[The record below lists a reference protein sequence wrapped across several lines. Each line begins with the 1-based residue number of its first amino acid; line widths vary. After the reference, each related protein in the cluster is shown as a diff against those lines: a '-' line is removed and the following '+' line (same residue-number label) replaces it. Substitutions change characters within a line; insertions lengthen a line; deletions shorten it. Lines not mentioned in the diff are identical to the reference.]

1 MAIRD
6 PGFLVPGACP
16 DTRAPP
22 RSRAPS
28 SSPRMGQHPDLQLA
42 GGEAPS
48 PRHPDS
54 LSPGLSPQAFGA
66 DAHSSSSEISVSH
79 QGGPL
84 PHHGHPG
91 PLLCCRAPRS
101 WPRRSWP
108 MSPSSA
114 GCGTSR
120 RWSSARASGSMTA
133 RRWRGACCASGTTP
147 RSTSYVR
154 PPRPPA
160 RAPRGAHGPGPSC
173 PLTSPRRHAHARSG
187 CSHTCT
193 YTRVHTYTLRVLP
206 SHADAHT
213 RTLRVLV
220 THMHIHTRAHI
231 QTQDAHLTRTRM
243 PMRAHAHMHTPEV
256 LPGAMSRGTL
266 ASGLPGGQL
275 PLPGHAP
282 SDHAQRLLWDHS

>member
-1 MAIRD
+1 MAICD

-28 SSPRMGQHPDLQLA
+28 SSPRVGQHPDLQLA

-66 DAHSSSSEISVSH
+66 DAHSSSSSEISVSH

-84 PHHGHPG
+84 PRHGHPG

-108 MSPSSA
+108 TSPSSA

-160 RAPRGAHGPGPSC
+160 RPAALTAP
-173 PLTSPRRHAHARSG
+173 
-187 CSHTCT
+187 
-193 YTRVHTYTLRVLP
+193 VLP
-206 SHADAHT
+206 A
-213 RTLRVLV
+213 R
-220 THMHIHTRAHI
+220 
-231 QTQDAHLTRTRM
+231 
-243 PMRAHAHMHTPEV
+243 
-256 LPGAMSRGTL
+256 
-266 ASGLPGGQL
+266 
-275 PLPGHAP
+275 
-282 SDHAQRLLWDHS
+282 

>member
-1 MAIRD
+1 MAICD

-28 SSPRMGQHPDLQLA
+28 SSPRVGQHPDLQLA

-48 PRHPDS
+48 PRHPDP

-66 DAHSSSSEISVSH
+66 DAHSSSSSEISVSH
-79 QGGPL
+79 QGDPL

-108 MSPSSA
+108 TSPSSA

-120 RWSSARASGSMTA
+120 RWSSARASGSTTA
-133 RRWRGACCASGTTP
+133 RRWPGACCASGTTP

-154 PPRPPA
+154 PPPA

-243 PMRAHAHMHTPEV
+243 PMRAHAHTRTHQRSCPE
-256 LPGAMSRGTL
+256 P
-266 ASGLPGGQL
+266 
-275 PLPGHAP
+275 
-282 SDHAQRLLWDHS
+282 